1 VHPTPALGISPCRD
15 DTLEELHAV
24 REAAQA
30 PASFGAPFGVSY
42 PGGALFIV
50 AIRALFWEGDAVRLP
65 AGCGLVAGSEAA
77 TEWDEIELKRAWVR
91 RVFGLG

>member
-1 VHPTPALGISPCRD
+1 
-15 DTLEELHAV
+15 
-24 REAAQA
+24 
-30 PASFGAPFGVSY
+30 
-42 PGGALFIV
+42 V

-65 AGCGLVAGSEAA
+65 AGCGLVAGSEAT